1 MRSEGGG
8 DGNPALSGNGRGR
21 QKGKQG
27 KCLWQLCLQGSLF
40 CGCEGVKKTRMSL
53 EQFGFLVEQACLL
66 GGFDDVRGQD
76 VAKQQG
82 RGRVVPAVVLQRL
95 AVVFV
100 GVAVA
105 ASVRAGVVVPQSAAL
120 HAGASFPVA
129 FMGGSLEVDA
139 QGLAEYLGGHAA
151 AALDAIL
158 FVFLGRG
165 TC

>member
-1 MRSEGGG
+1 MR
-8 DGNPALSGNGRGR
+8 
-21 QKGKQG
+21 
-27 KCLWQLCLQGSLF
+27 
-40 CGCEGVKKTRMSL
+40 KTRKSL
-53 EQFGFLVEQACLL
+53 KQFGFLVEQACLP

-76 VAKQQG
+76 VAEQQG

-120 HAGASFPVA
+120 HAGTSFPVA
-129 FMGGSLEVDA
+129 FMGGFLEVDA
-139 QGLAEYLGGHAA
+139 QGLAEYLGSHAS

-158 FVFLGRG
+158 LVFVGRG
-165 TC
+165 TCLE